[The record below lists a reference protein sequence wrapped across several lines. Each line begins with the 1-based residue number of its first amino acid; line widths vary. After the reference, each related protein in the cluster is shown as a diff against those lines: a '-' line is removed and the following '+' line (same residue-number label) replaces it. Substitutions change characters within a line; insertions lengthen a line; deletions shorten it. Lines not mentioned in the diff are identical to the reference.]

1 MIKEDRFLEK
11 IADFCISKSKDLGS
25 TSSNVLVM
33 NTISENVNIRN
44 KKLDGSER
52 SENLGVTLTTYIGKK
67 KASISSTNL
76 SENNL
81 IELVTRC
88 IDSTKV
94 TPEDEYNSLPDQELH
109 FKGEKNLELYDN
121 THLSNDEKI
130 NFIKDAEEVAFSH
143 EKIVNTNGS
152 GFSETKSNFI
162 LANSNG
168 FSDGY
173 KTSQFTAY
181 CEVVS
186 KSNGSMERD
195 YEYSSKRHFKDLLTP
210 KQIGESAAK
219 MAISKLNPKKIESN
233 KMGIVFD
240 KRIAQNLL
248 STFASAISS
257 NTISKGTTF
266 LKDCL
271 NKKIFNDQI
280 NIIDKANIKKA
291 NGSRYFDSE
300 GVRIED
306 LKLVKNGIL
315 KDYLVE
321 TYSGKKIN
329 RKSNGRSSGTTNL
342 YFENGDQSFDQLINS
357 EKKLLYIKETIGRGA
372 NIITGDYSVGASGIM
387 IENGKFT
394 FPVSEIT
401 IAGNFNE
408 MFKNIFLADDLEF
421 KYSTN
426 SPTMLVNGITVGG
439 K

>member
-1 MIKEDRFLEK
+1 MVKEEDFLKK
-11 IADFCISKSKDLGS
+11 IAEFCISKSKNLGS
-25 TSSNVLVM
+25 THSSVLVK

-44 KKLDGSER
+44 KKIDGSER
-52 SENLGVTLTTYIGKK
+52 SENLGVTLTTFIGKK
-67 KASISSTNL
+67 KASISSTKVNDQSL
-76 SENNL
+76 ND
-81 IELVTRC
+81 LVNRC
-88 IDSTKV
+88 IESTKV

-130 NFIKDAEEVAFSH
+130 NFIKEAEEIAFSN

-195 YEYSSKRHFKDLLTP
+195 YEYSSKRHYKDLLTP

-219 MAISKLNPKKIESN
+219 LAISKLNPKKIESN

-342 YFENGDQSFDQLINS
+342 YFENGDKSFDQLINS

-408 MFKNIFLADDLEF
+408 MFNNIILADDLEF

>member
-130 NFIKDAEEVAFSH
+130 NFIKEAEEVAFSH
-143 EKIVNTNGS
+143 DKIVNTNGS

-195 YEYSSKRHFKDLLTP
+195 YEYSSKRHFNDLLTP

-219 MAISKLNPKKIESN
+219 LSISKLNPKKIESN

-306 LKLVKNGIL
+306 LQLVKNGIL
-315 KDYLVE
+315 NDYLVE

-408 MFKNIFLADDLEF
+408 MFKNIILADDLEF

-426 SPTMLVNGITVGG
+426 SPTMLLNGITVGG

>member
-81 IELVTRC
+81 FELVTRC

-130 NFIKDAEEVAFSH
+130 NFIKEAEEVAFSH
-143 EKIVNTNGS
+143 DKIVNTNGS

-195 YEYSSKRHFKDLLTP
+195 YEYSSKRHYKDLLTP

-219 MAISKLNPKKIESN
+219 LAISKLNPKKIESN

-271 NKKIFNDQI
+271 NKKVFNDRI

-306 LKLVKNGIL
+306 LQLVKNGIL
-315 KDYLVE
+315 SDYLVE

-408 MFKNIFLADDLEF
+408 MFKNIILADDLEF
-421 KYSTN
+421 KYSTS

>member
-130 NFIKDAEEVAFSH
+130 NFIKEAEEVAFSH
-143 EKIVNTNGS
+143 DKIVNTNGS

-240 KRIAQNLL
+240 KRIAQNIL

-266 LKDCL
+266 LKDSL
-271 NKKIFNDQI
+271 DKKIFNDQI

-306 LKLVKNGIL
+306 LQLVKNGIL
-315 KDYLVE
+315 NDYLVE

-408 MFKNIFLADDLEF
+408 MFKNIILADDLEF

>member
-67 KASISSTNL
+67 KASISSTNF

-130 NFIKDAEEVAFSH
+130 NFIKEAEEVAFSH
-143 EKIVNTNGS
+143 DKIVNTNGS

-195 YEYSSKRHFKDLLTP
+195 YEYSSKRHYKDLLTP

-219 MAISKLNPKKIESN
+219 LAISKLNPKKIESN

-300 GVRIED
+300 GVRVED
-306 LKLVKNGIL
+306 LQLVKNGIL
-315 KDYLVE
+315 NDYLVE

-408 MFKNIFLADDLEF
+408 MFKNIILADDLEF

>member
-130 NFIKDAEEVAFSH
+130 NFIKEAEEVAFSH
-143 EKIVNTNGS
+143 DKIVNTNGS

-210 KQIGESAAK
+210 KQIGESAAQLS
-219 MAISKLNPKKIESN
+219 ISKLNPKKIESN

-271 NKKIFNDQI
+271 DKKIFNDQI

-306 LKLVKNGIL
+306 LQLVKNGIL
-315 KDYLVE
+315 NDYLVE

-408 MFKNIFLADDLEF
+408 MFNNIILADDLEF

>member
-11 IADFCISKSKDLGS
+11 IADFCISKSKALGS
-25 TSSNVLVM
+25 TSANVLVM

-81 IELVTRC
+81 IELVTKC

-130 NFIKDAEEVAFSH
+130 NFIKEAEEVAFSH

-186 KSNGSMERD
+186 RSNGSMERD

-210 KQIGESAAK
+210 KQIGESAAQLS
-219 MAISKLNPKKIESN
+219 ISKLNPKKIESN

-240 KRIAQNLL
+240 KRIAQSLL

-306 LKLVKNGIL
+306 LQLVKNGIL
-315 KDYLVE
+315 NDYLVE

-342 YFENGDQSFDQLINS
+342 YFENGDKSFDQLINS

-408 MFKNIFLADDLEF
+408 MFKNIILADDLEF
-421 KYSTN
+421 KYSTS

>member
-81 IELVTRC
+81 IELATRC
-88 IDSTKV
+88 IDSAKV

-109 FKGEKNLELYDN
+109 FNGEKNLELYDN

-130 NFIKDAEEVAFSH
+130 NFIKEAEEVAFSH
-143 EKIVNTNGS
+143 DKIVNTNGS

-195 YEYSSKRHFKDLLTP
+195 YEYSSKRHYKDLLTP

-219 MAISKLNPKKIESN
+219 LAISKLNPKKIESS
-233 KMGIVFD
+233 KMGIIFD

-271 NKKIFNDQI
+271 DKKIFNDQI

-300 GVRIED
+300 GVRVED
-306 LKLVKNGIL
+306 LQLVKNGIL
-315 KDYLVE
+315 KDYLIE

-408 MFKNIFLADDLEF
+408 MFKNIILADDLEF

-426 SPTMLVNGITVGG
+426 SPTMLVNDITVGG

>member
-1 MIKEDRFLEK
+1 
-11 IADFCISKSKDLGS
+11 
-25 TSSNVLVM
+25 M

-81 IELVTRC
+81 IELVKRC

-130 NFIKDAEEVAFSH
+130 NFIKEAEEVAFSH

-195 YEYSSKRHFKDLLTP
+195 YEYSSKRHYKDLLTP

-219 MAISKLNPKKIESN
+219 LAISKLNPKKIESN

-306 LKLVKNGIL
+306 LQLVKNGIL
-315 KDYLVE
+315 NDYLVE

-408 MFKNIFLADDLEF
+408 MFKNIILADDLEF

>member
-1 MIKEDRFLEK
+1 M
-11 IADFCISKSKDLGS
+11 
-25 TSSNVLVM
+25 
-33 NTISENVNIRN
+33 
-44 KKLDGSER
+44 
-52 SENLGVTLTTYIGKK
+52 TTYIGKK
-67 KASISSTNL
+67 KASISSTNF

-109 FKGEKNLELYDN
+109 FKGEKNLELYDY

-130 NFIKDAEEVAFSH
+130 NFIKEAEEVAFSH
-143 EKIVNTNGS
+143 DKIVNTNGS

-195 YEYSSKRHFKDLLTP
+195 YEYSSKRHYKDLLTP

-219 MAISKLNPKKIESN
+219 LAISKLNPKKIESN

-266 LKDCL
+266 LRDCL

-408 MFKNIFLADDLEF
+408 MFKNIILADDLEF

-426 SPTMLVNGITVGG
+426 SPTMLVNDITVGG

>member
-67 KASISSTNL
+67 KASISSTNF

-130 NFIKDAEEVAFSH
+130 NFIKEAEEVAFSH
-143 EKIVNTNGS
+143 DKIVNTNGS

-195 YEYSSKRHFKDLLTP
+195 YEYSSKRHYKDLLTP

-219 MAISKLNPKKIESN
+219 LAISKLNPKKIESN

-306 LKLVKNGIL
+306 LQLVKNGIL
-315 KDYLVE
+315 SDYLVE

-408 MFKNIFLADDLEF
+408 MFKNIILADDLEF

>member
-67 KASISSTNL
+67 KASISSTNF

-130 NFIKDAEEVAFSH
+130 NFIKEAEEVAFSH
-143 EKIVNTNGS
+143 DKIVNTNGS

-210 KQIGESAAK
+210 KQIGESAAQLS
-219 MAISKLNPKKIESN
+219 ISKLNPKKIESN

-315 KDYLVE
+315 NDYLVE

-408 MFKNIFLADDLEF
+408 MFKNIILADDLEF

>member
-81 IELVTRC
+81 FELVTRC

-130 NFIKDAEEVAFSH
+130 NFIKEAEEVAFSH
-143 EKIVNTNGS
+143 DKIVNTNGS

-195 YEYSSKRHFKDLLTP
+195 YEYSSKRHYKDLLTP

-219 MAISKLNPKKIESN
+219 LAISKLNPKKIESN

-306 LKLVKNGIL
+306 LQLVKNGIL
-315 KDYLVE
+315 NDYLVE

-408 MFKNIFLADDLEF
+408 MFKNIILADDLEF

>member
-81 IELVTRC
+81 TELATRC
-88 IDSTKV
+88 IDSAKV

-109 FKGEKNLELYDN
+109 FNGEKNLELYDN

-130 NFIKDAEEVAFSH
+130 NFIKEAEEVAFSH
-143 EKIVNTNGS
+143 DKIVNTNGS

-195 YEYSSKRHFKDLLTP
+195 YEYSSKRHYKDLLTP

-219 MAISKLNPKKIESN
+219 LAISKLNPKKIESS
-233 KMGIVFD
+233 KMGIIFD

-271 NKKIFNDQI
+271 DKKIFNDQI

-300 GVRIED
+300 GVRVED
-306 LKLVKNGIL
+306 LQLVKDGIL
-315 KDYLVE
+315 KDYLIE

-357 EKKLLYIKETIGRGA
+357 ENKLLYIKETIGRGA
-372 NIITGDYSVGASGIM
+372 NIITGDYSVGASGVI

-394 FPVSEIT
+394 YPVSEIT

-408 MFKNIFLADDLEF
+408 MFKNITLADDLEF

>member
-130 NFIKDAEEVAFSH
+130 NFIKEAEEVAFSH
-143 EKIVNTNGS
+143 DKIVNTNGS

-195 YEYSSKRHFKDLLTP
+195 YEYSSKRHYKDLLTP

-219 MAISKLNPKKIESN
+219 LAISKLNPKKIESN
-233 KMGIVFD
+233 KMGIIFD

-271 NKKIFNDQI
+271 DKKIFNDQI

-315 KDYLVE
+315 NDYLVE

-357 EKKLLYIKETIGRGA
+357 EKKLLFIKETIGRGA

-408 MFKNIFLADDLEF
+408 MFKNIILADDLEF

>member
-130 NFIKDAEEVAFSH
+130 NFIKEAEEVAFSH

-186 KSNGSMERD
+186 RSNGSMERD

-210 KQIGESAAK
+210 KQIGESAAQLS
-219 MAISKLNPKKIESN
+219 ISKLNPKKIESN

-306 LKLVKNGIL
+306 LQLVKNGIL
-315 KDYLVE
+315 NDYLVE

-408 MFKNIFLADDLEF
+408 MFKNIILADDLEF
-421 KYSTN
+421 KYSTS

>member
-11 IADFCISKSKDLGS
+11 IADLCISKSKDLGS

-130 NFIKDAEEVAFSH
+130 NFIKEAEEVAFSH
-143 EKIVNTNGS
+143 DKIVNTNGS

-195 YEYSSKRHFKDLLTP
+195 YEYSSKRHYKDLLTP

-219 MAISKLNPKKIESN
+219 LAISKLNPKKIESN

-306 LKLVKNGIL
+306 LQLVKNGIL
-315 KDYLVE
+315 NDYLVE

-408 MFKNIFLADDLEF
+408 MFKNIILADDLEF

>member
-11 IADFCISKSKDLGS
+11 VADFCISKSKDLGS

-130 NFIKDAEEVAFSH
+130 NFIKEAEEIAFSH

-186 KSNGSMERD
+186 RSNGSMERD

-210 KQIGESAAK
+210 KQIGESAAQLS
-219 MAISKLNPKKIESN
+219 ISKLNPKKIESN

-271 NKKIFNDQI
+271 DKKIFNDQI

-306 LKLVKNGIL
+306 LQLVKNGIL
-315 KDYLVE
+315 NDYLVE

-401 IAGNFNE
+401 IAGNFSE
-408 MFKNIFLADDLEF
+408 MFNKIILADDLEF

>member
-130 NFIKDAEEVAFSH
+130 NFIKEAEEVAFSH
-143 EKIVNTNGS
+143 DKIVNTNGS

-195 YEYSSKRHFKDLLTP
+195 YEYSSKRHFNDLLTP
-210 KQIGESAAK
+210 KQIGESAAQLS
-219 MAISKLNPKKIESN
+219 ISKLNPKKIESN

-271 NKKIFNDQI
+271 NKKIFNEKI

-408 MFKNIFLADDLEF
+408 MFKNIILADDLEF

>member
-81 IELVTRC
+81 IELVKRC

-130 NFIKDAEEVAFSH
+130 NFIKEAEEVAFSH
-143 EKIVNTNGS
+143 DKIVNTNGS

-195 YEYSSKRHFKDLLTP
+195 YEYSSKRHYKDLLTP
-210 KQIGESAAK
+210 KQIGESAAQLS
-219 MAISKLNPKKIESN
+219 ISKLNPKKIESN

-306 LKLVKNGIL
+306 LQLVKNGIL
-315 KDYLVE
+315 NDYLVE

-408 MFKNIFLADDLEF
+408 MFKNIILADDLEF

>member
-67 KASISSTNL
+67 KASISSTNF

-109 FKGEKNLELYDN
+109 FKGEKNLELYDI

-130 NFIKDAEEVAFSH
+130 NFIKEAEEVAFSH
-143 EKIVNTNGS
+143 DKIVNTNGS

-266 LKDCL
+266 LKDSL

-408 MFKNIFLADDLEF
+408 MFKNIILADDLEF

>member
-1 MIKEDRFLEK
+1 MIKEKNYLKK
-11 IADFCISKSKDLGS
+11 IADFCISKSKDLGA
-25 TSSNVLVM
+25 TSSSVLVM
-33 NTISENVNIRN
+33 NSISENVNIRN
-44 KKLDGSER
+44 KRLDGSER

-76 SENNL
+76 AEKNL
-81 IELVTRC
+81 NELVQKS

-94 TPEDEYNSLPDQELH
+94 TPEDEYNSLPDKELH
-109 FKGEKNLELYDN
+109 FKGEKKLELYDDE
-121 THLSNDEKI
+121 HLSNDEKI
-130 NFIKDAEEVAFSH
+130 DFIKTAEETAFSND
-143 EKIVNTNGS
+143 KIVNTNGS
-152 GFSETKSNFI
+152 GFSETKSNFM

-168 FSDGY
+168 FVDGY
-173 KTSQFTAY
+173 ETSQFTAY

-195 YEYSSKRHFKDLLTP
+195 YEYSSKRYFKDLLTP

-219 MAISKLNPKKIESN
+219 LAISKLNPKKIESD
-233 KMGIVFD
+233 KMNIIFD
-240 KRIAQNLL
+240 KRISQNIL

-257 NTISKGTTF
+257 STIAKGTTF
-266 LKDCL
+266 LKESLDKQIFS
-271 NKKIFNDQI
+271 NKI
-280 NIIDKANIKKA
+280 NIIDKGDIKKA

-300 GVRIED
+300 GVRIEN
-306 LKLVKNGIL
+306 LELVKHGIL

-342 YFENGDQSFDQLINS
+342 YFEKGDVSFRELIKN
-357 EKKLLYIKETIGRGA
+357 EKKILYINETIGRGA

-387 IENGKFT
+387 VENGEFT
-394 FPVSEIT
+394 YPVSEIT

-408 MFKNIFLADDLEF
+408 MFKNIILADDLEF

-426 SPTMLVNGITVGG
+426 SPTMLISGMTVGG

>member
-11 IADFCISKSKDLGS
+11 IADLCISKSKDLGS

-121 THLSNDEKI
+121 THLSSDEKI
-130 NFIKDAEEVAFSH
+130 NFIKEAEEVAFSH

-266 LKDCL
+266 LKDSL
-271 NKKIFNDQI
+271 DKKIFNDQI

-342 YFENGDQSFDQLINS
+342 YFENGDQSFDQLRKQLEEVQI
-357 EKKLLYIKETIGRGA
+357 LLQE
-372 NIITGDYSVGASGIM
+372 IILSGLQ
-387 IENGKFT
+387 E
-394 FPVSEIT
+394 
-401 IAGNFNE
+401 
-408 MFKNIFLADDLEF
+408 
-421 KYSTN
+421 
-426 SPTMLVNGITVGG
+426 
-439 K
+439 

>member
-67 KASISSTNL
+67 KASISSTNF

-130 NFIKDAEEVAFSH
+130 NFIKEAEEVAFSH
-143 EKIVNTNGS
+143 DKIVNTNGS

-219 MAISKLNPKKIESN
+219 LAISKLNPKKIESN

-408 MFKNIFLADDLEF
+408 MFKNIILADDLEF